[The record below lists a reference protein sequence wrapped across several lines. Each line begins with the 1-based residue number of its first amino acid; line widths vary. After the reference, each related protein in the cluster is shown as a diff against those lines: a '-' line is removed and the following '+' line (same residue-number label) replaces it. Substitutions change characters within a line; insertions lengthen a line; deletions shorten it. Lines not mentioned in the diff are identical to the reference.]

1 MHDLKA
7 AQRILTLLPTA
18 STIIFIFIWF
28 AAYCWEVEFSWQDSQ
43 PLPSRRRASPQSC
56 PDFLQ
61 NDPSLTLP
69 QSTQPLSVN
78 PTHQTSLANPLCLP
92 AEFLQ
97 DSCSNPNASVCRADL
112 QNAVREF
119 TTVLTIYIFEGFRSQ
134 EGLFSMRTTLQQL
147 TIHIFGVS
155 LTSECAQNVH
165 NHPVHITDFRVQS
178 RAHFWVV

>member
-1 MHDLKA
+1 MQLLLGHHPDLGGDLHDLKA

-78 PTHQTSLANPLCLP
+78 QPTRPPWRTLCACLRNSCRIHAATSTPVYVALICRTQCGSLRRCSQFTSLKVFAPRK
-92 AEFLQ
+92 AFL
-97 DSCSNPNASVCRADL
+97 V
-112 QNAVREF
+112 
-119 TTVLTIYIFEGFRSQ
+119 
-134 EGLFSMRTTLQQL
+134 
-147 TIHIFGVS
+147 
-155 LTSECAQNVH
+155 CAQLCSSSQF
-165 NHPVHITDFRVQS
+165 TSLGFL
-178 RAHFWVV
+178 